1 MGTPETCGK
10 NEFGNFPVYE
20 LNLKG
25 VTQMVKNESK
35 HSEKSCAKQ
44 GFPADH
50 PEPYKIAASTPFDF
64 GAKNLTP
71 YGGLFPVATMLEKL
85 GFKKLIEET
94 LTIHRRPRAMSI
106 YQFLLGMVLAIYI
119 GFSRLNHLR
128 FVAQDPML
136 TGILQVGKLPPQC
149 TFWRFLTSL
158 PVTLAP
164 QLLKLQR
171 LLRDRVWEAANV
183 QFPSITLDT
192 DTTVHTLYGR
202 QMGARKSYN
211 PKNKGKKSYQPILTF
226 IAETREYIGGELRN
240 GDRPTGAQIA
250 RHLEAV
256 FAAVPRGVRK
266 LFARADA
273 GFYCWE
279 AVQAYEKAKASFLI
293 VARKTSRL
301 VEELEKAAWRPSPNT
316 DADEQCEFQYQPEGW
331 GKAYRFIAL
340 RYLKKDEIPRPQ
352 YQLFAT
358 PEYIYR
364 VFVTDLP
371 DAIDLLVW
379 VYNQRAAAE
388 NLIQEANNDAGLAA
402 HPSQQWAANCVHFQ
416 LAMLAYNLN
425 CWLLLFNRE
434 EKLKAD
440 DLKHTTLVTARL
452 RFLFVAA
459 KIWRHAGRVGISY
472 SDQYPERGLF
482 QRLMDRLRKITRGPA
497 GFRPVLATTLSG

>member
-1 MGTPETCGK
+1 
-10 NEFGNFPVYE
+10 
-20 LNLKG
+20 
-25 VTQMVKNESK
+25 MVKNDKQHIE
-35 HSEKSCAKQ
+35 EIRAKQ
-44 GFPADH
+44 GSPADS

-85 GFKKLIEET
+85 GFKKLVEET
-94 LTIHRRPRAMSI
+94 LTIHRIPRAMTI
-106 YQFLLGMVLAIYI
+106 YQFLFGMVLAIYV

-136 TGILQVGKLPPQC
+136 TGILQVEELPPQC

-158 PVTLAP
+158 PVTVAQP
-164 QLLKLQR
+164 LLKLQR
-171 LLRDRVWEAANV
+171 LLRERVWDAANL
-183 QFPSITLDT
+183 QLPSITLDT

-211 PKNKGKKSYQPILTF
+211 PKNKGRKSYQPILTF
-226 IAETREYIGGELRN
+226 IAETREFIGGELHN

-256 FAAVPRGVRK
+256 FAAVPRCVCN

-279 AVQAYEKAKASFLI
+279 AVVAYEKAKASFLI

-301 VEELEKAAWRPSPNT
+301 LEELQKADWRPSPKT
-316 DADEQCEFQYQPEGW
+316 DADGPCEFRYQPEGW
-331 GKAYRFIAL
+331 GKVYRFIAL
-340 RYLKKDEIPRPQ
+340 RYQKKQEARKEQ
-352 YQLFAT
+352 YQLWET

-364 VFVTDLP
+364 VFVTDMKG
-371 DAIDLLVW
+371 AIDLLVW
-379 VYNQRAAAE
+379 VYNQRAGAE
-388 NLIQEANNDAGLAA
+388 NLIKEANNDAGLAA

-416 LAMLAYNLN
+416 LVMLAYNLN
-425 CWLLLFNRE
+425 CWLMLFNRE
-434 EKLKAD
+434 EKLAVD
-440 DLKHTTLVTARL
+440 DLKHTTLMTARL

-459 KIWRHAGRVGISY
+459 KIWRHAGRVGIRY

-482 QRLMDRLRKITRGPA
+482 QRLMDRLRKIKMGPM
-497 GFRPVLATTLSG
+497 GFEPVLATTLSG